1 MPRFFIPITKFASIL
16 IRTRPELRF
25 RSGTG
30 FDGIWAGT
38 GSGRFGRYQ
47 TGTAIFYFAG
57 LYFFLFFTNYIPAS
71 RAPSSSLAGS
81 RAPIQFPNYHALP
94 SSSLAV
100 SRAPLQ
106 FPGCITCSP
115 PVPWLYHVLP
125 SNSKTVLRATLQFPK
140 CITCQ
145 QSLYF
150 LLNYYI
156 TCPPLYPL
164 LRHLER

>member
-71 RAPSSSLAGS
+71 RAP
-81 RAPIQFPNYHALP
+81 
-94 SSSLAV
+94 
-100 SRAPLQ
+100 LQ
-106 FPGCITCSP
+106 FPGRITCTYTVPKLSCATLQIPDCITCSP

-156 TCPPLYPL
+156 TCPPPPPPPLYPL
-164 LRHLER
+164 LRHLGR

>member
-30 FDGIWAGT
+30 FGGIWAGT

-57 LYFFLFFTNYIPAS
+57 LYFFLFFTNYMPAS

-94 SSSLAV
+94 SRSQTA

-115 PVPWLYHVLP
+115 PIPRLYYVLP
-125 SNSKTVLRATLQFPK
+125 FSSQNVSRVSKVFTF
-140 CITCQ
+140 
-145 QSLYF
+145 Y
-150 LLNYYI
+150 
-156 TCPPLYPL
+156 
-164 LRHLER
+164 